1 VKRALVAVVLVALP
15 GALAMGMTLAA
26 CRSGAPPVAPI
37 EVVVV
42 DETDASV
49 PIAIAPRSSRTKDR
63 CNGALLAD
71 TIETHASCFLD
82 ERISRGPGALV
93 LPCGGSDGPAEATFA
108 EQRYVGS
115 VTGGV
120 LTLDLQTELDWEEDH
135 CHWVTKQAI
144 HGDVESGA
152 LDWTYS
158 ERAIGQNCAQP
169 CKAKA
174 TMRLER

>member
-1 VKRALVAVVLVALP
+1 VKRALVAVVLVVLP
-15 GALAMGMTLAA
+15 VASVVLTA

-42 DETDASV
+42 QETDASA
-49 PIAIAPRSSRTKDR
+49 PIAIAPRSARSKDR
-63 CNGALLAD
+63 CSGSLLAD

-115 VTGGV
+115 VAGGV

-144 HGDVESGA
+144 RGDVESGA
-152 LDWTYS
+152 LQWTYA
-158 ERAIGQNCAQP
+158 ERAIGQNCAMP